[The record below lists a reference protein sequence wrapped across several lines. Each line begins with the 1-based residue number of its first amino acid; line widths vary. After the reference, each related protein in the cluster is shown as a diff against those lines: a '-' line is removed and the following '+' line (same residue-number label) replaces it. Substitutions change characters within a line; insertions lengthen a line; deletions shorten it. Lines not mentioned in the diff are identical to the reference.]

1 MHPMIE
7 VGGLSKSFGSV
18 AAVRGVSFSISKG
31 EVVGLLGPN
40 GAGKTTTMRILTG
53 YLTADAGCASV
64 CGIDVAAD
72 SIAARRQIGYLP
84 ESAPLYTD
92 MEVVEFLTFIARLRA
107 MNAADI
113 SSALKKVIASCGL
126 SEVVGRDIG
135 ELSKGFKQRVGLAQ
149 ALIHEPEVLILDEPT
164 SGLDPNQI
172 LEIRRLITD
181 LGSERTVILSTHI
194 LQEVEAMC
202 GRALIMNK
210 GKIVGQGTLGE
221 LAALK
226 SGKARYTALI
236 RAAENNI
243 RDCVAQCSGFT
254 LNHIHPLNGTDW
266 QQVELMG
273 GAQDHDGEKIF
284 QWVVQN
290 GWQLRELRAETASLE
305 DTFRELTQ

>member
-1 MHPMIE
+1 MIE
-7 VGGLSKSFGSV
+7 IFGLSKSFGSV
-18 AAVRGVSFSISKG
+18 TAVRDMSFSIARG

-53 YLTADAGCASV
+53 YLAADSGHTSV

-72 SIAARRQIGYLP
+72 SIAARSKIGYLP

-92 MEVVEFLTFIARLRA
+92 MEVTEFLSYVATLRGVA
-107 MNAADI
+107 KNHI
-113 SSALKKVIASCGL
+113 RTSVEKGIKTCALQ
-126 SEVVGRDIG
+126 EVVGRDIFD
-135 ELSKGFKQRVGLAQ
+135 LSKGYKQRVGLAQ

-172 LEIRRLITD
+172 IEIRNLITA
-181 LGSERTVILSTHI
+181 LGRERTVILSTHI
-194 LQEVEAMC
+194 LQEVEAVC
-202 GRALIMNK
+202 DRALIMNK
-210 GKIVGQGTLGE
+210 GQIVGQGTLAE

-236 RAAENNI
+236 RAAETTI
-243 RDCVAQCSGFT
+243 RERAAQCSGLT
-254 LNHIHPLNGTDW
+254 LQGVHPVNGGDW
-266 QQVELMG
+266 QRVEFTG
-273 GAQDHDGEKIF
+273 GVSDHDGEKIF

-290 GWQLRELRAETASLE
+290 GWQLRELRAEAASLE

>member
-1 MHPMIE
+1 MIE

-18 AAVRGVSFSISKG
+18 AAVRDVSFSIAKG

-53 YLTADAGCASV
+53 YLAADAGRAV
-64 CGIDVAAD
+64 IAGVDVAVD
-72 SIAARRQIGYLP
+72 SIAARNKIGYLP

-92 MEVVEFLTFIARLRA
+92 MEVTEFLTYIATLRGVAKDKLRA
-107 MNAADI
+107 AI
-113 SSALKKVIASCGL
+113 SKVIDTCALGD
-126 SEVVGRDIG
+126 VVGRDIG
-135 ELSKGFKQRVGLAQ
+135 ELSKGYKQRVGLAQ

-172 LEIRRLITD
+172 IEIRSLITN
-181 LGSERTVILSTHI
+181 LGRERTVILSTHI

-210 GKIVGQGTLGE
+210 GKIVGHGTLSE

-226 SGKARYTALI
+226 SGTSRYTALI
-236 RAAENNI
+236 RAAEGAI
-243 RDCVAQCSGFT
+243 RGGIAQCAGFT
-254 LNHIHPLNGTDW
+254 LQGMRPINGGDW
-266 QQVELMG
+266 HQVELTSG
-273 GAQDHDGEKIF
+273 GTSHDGEKIF

>member
-1 MHPMIE
+1 MIE
-7 VGGLSKSFGSV
+7 VGGLQKSFGTV
-18 AAVRGVSFSISKG
+18 AAVRDISFSIAKG

-53 YLTADAGCASV
+53 YLTADAGRAV
-64 CGIDVAAD
+64 VAGVDVVQD
-72 SIAARRQIGYLP
+72 SIAARKKIGYLP

-92 MEVVEFLTFIARLRA
+92 MEVTEFLAYIARLRGVGSDA
-107 MNAADI
+107 L
-113 SSALKKVIASCGL
+113 STALKRVIASCGL
-126 SEVVGRDIG
+126 GDVIGRDIS
-135 ELSKGFKQRVGLAQ
+135 ELSKGYKQRVGLAQ
-149 ALIHEPEVLILDEPT
+149 ALIHEPDVLILDEPT

-172 LEIRRLITD
+172 QEIRKLITD
-181 LGSERTVILSTHI
+181 LGRERTVILSTHI

-210 GKIVGQGTLGE
+210 GQIVGQGTLTE
-221 LAALK
+221 LSALR

-236 RAAENNI
+236 RAAESVI
-243 RDCVAQCSGFT
+243 RERATQCSGFT
-254 LNHIHPLNGTDW
+254 LQGVRPLNGDNW
-266 QQVELMG
+266 QQVELAG
-273 GAQDHDGEKIF
+273 GTQNHDGEKIF